1 MKLVWLIQ
9 SLVDIGIL
17 GQVAMGT
24 TLTSTKRESCKQ
36 LALKHR
42 AERSPERFVVH
53 LQRFVKILGRSVE
66 YYENIYAELNL
77 IKRAWYKTEMLE
89 LHKRISIV

>member
-1 MKLVWLIQ
+1 MKIDYFGSSVMKLVRLIQ
-9 SLVDIGIL
+9 SFVDIGIL

-42 AERSPERFVVH
+42 ERSAERFVVL
-53 LQRFVKILGRSVE
+53 LQRFVKILSRSVE
-66 YYENIYAELNL
+66 HYENIYGELNL
-77 IKRAWYKTEMLE
+77 IKRAWYK
-89 LHKRISIV
+89 

>member
-9 SLVDIGIL
+9 SFVDIGIL

-36 LALKHR
+36 LALKHI
-42 AERSPERFVVH
+42 ERFPERFVV
-53 LQRFVKILGRSVE
+53 
-66 YYENIYAELNL
+66 L
-77 IKRAWYKTEMLE
+77 IKICKDFKWKRRALRKYLGGIEPHKTCL
-89 LHKRISIV
+89 V